1 MASAERSSILEE
13 RSAVIAAETGTPE
26 ESRAGLT
33 NRVHRQVIGLFVA
46 NVLTILVV
54 GLSFIAYSKLLSPPE
69 FGLYAVALSAATLL
83 ALILDGGLKTTIIK
97 LEADLPRE
105 EESSIAI
112 LMVLVSLGLVL
123 ALVAL
128 AQPFLAL
135 RPEIKHDARFVVFFV
150 GVALLFYP
158 FVTLPTAK
166 LERALKYGHIAW
178 IESLSTVV
186 ERGGPALF
194 LLFTNAGIYS
204 FVWALLLSRVLRAVI
219 LASFHPVK
227 PWSGSWAGLSKS
239 TRHLREGAWIQAGTI
254 SSVTRDNLHTLLVGP
269 LFGKEWVGYYA
280 WALQI
285 CLVSSQVFAQISAR
299 VSLPLLAQAGN
310 FEKRWPRCLYQIR
323 MLTMLTVP
331 VLCGVWLILPTV
343 NSHFFQ
349 GKWQPAL
356 ALVPFLFLRMIPGMA
371 TTPLGPLV
379 IVHRGGPTFGI
390 ANLVWTLLEV
400 TGACIFAW
408 ALGPTGLAWSYA
420 LVVWMGLWILMVS
433 LHRDTANL
441 MKDLT
446 REIVVR
452 PSLIWAVF
460 ATFALILAARV
471 FQLPSSASWLI
482 YVAAGFVILSSY
494 LFEPELRG
502 FLIHGQA

>member
-1 MASAERSSILEE
+1 MASAERTSILEE
-13 RSAVIAAETGTPE
+13 RREVIAVEVGASE
-26 ESRAGLT
+26 ESGAGLT
-33 NRVHRQVIGLFVA
+33 NRVHRQVIGLFLA
-46 NVLTILVV
+46 NILTILVV

-83 ALILDGGLKTTIIK
+83 ALILDGGLKITIIK
-97 LEADLPRE
+97 LEADLPQE

-123 ALVAL
+123 TLVAV

-135 RPEIKHDARFVVFFV
+135 RAEIKHDARFVVIFV

-158 FVTLPTAK
+158 FVTLPTAR
-166 LERALKYGHIAW
+166 LERGLKYGHIAW

-204 FVWALLLSRVLRAVI
+204 FVWGLLLSRVLRAAI
-219 LASFHPVK
+219 LSSFHPVK
-227 PWSGSWAGLSKS
+227 LRAGSWAGLSNSAK
-239 TRHLREGAWIQAGTI
+239 HLREGAWIQAGTI
-254 SSVTRDNLHTLLVGP
+254 SSVARDNLHTLLVGP

-285 CLVSSQVFAQISAR
+285 CLVSSQIFAQISAR

-356 ALVPFLFLRMIPGMA
+356 ALVPLLFLRMIPGMA

-379 IVHRGGPTFGI
+379 MVHRGGPTFGV

-420 LVVWMGLWILMVS
+420 LVVWIGLWMLMAS
-433 LHRDTANL
+433 LNRDTANL

-446 REIVVR
+446 REMVVR

-460 ATFALILAARV
+460 ATLALILAARA
-471 FQLPSSASWLI
+471 FQPPSAPWLI

-494 LFEPELRG
+494 LLEPELRG
-502 FLIHGQA
+502 FLIHGEA